1 MIVAGIAVAAFAA
14 FVLSSVYYVLLS
26 PVEQRALG
34 ERALD
39 RGKPGPAKVAAEL
52 IRTAVVAA
60 GFAWVA
66 DRAGL
71 LSLPAS
77 LSLALVLW
85 VAFPVVLL
93 TGSIIWERVPWQT
106 AAIHAGDWLLKL
118 VLIAVALGLLH

>member
-1 MIVAGIAVAAFAA
+1 MIVAGIVVAAFAA

-39 RGKPGPAKVAAEL
+39 RGKPGPPKVAAEL
-52 IRTAVVAA
+52 VRTVVVAA
-60 GFAWVA
+60 GFAWIA
-66 DRAGL
+66 ERSDLLGL
-71 LSLPAS
+71 PGALA
-77 LSLALVLW
+77 LALVLW
-85 VAFPVVLL
+85 IAFPVVLL

>member
-14 FVLSSVYYVLLS
+14 FVLSSVYYALLS

-52 IRTAVVAA
+52 VRTAVVAA

-66 DRAGL
+66 DWAGL

>member
-1 MIVAGIAVAAFAA
+1 MIVAGIAVAAFAT
-14 FVLSSVYYVLLS
+14 FVLSSIYYVLLS

-34 ERALD
+34 DRALD
-39 RGKPGPAKVAAEL
+39 RGRPGPAKVVAEL
-52 IRTAVVAA
+52 VRTAVVAA

-66 DRAGL
+66 DQAGL
-71 LSLPAS
+71 LSLSGS
-77 LSLALVLW
+77 LLLALVLW

>member
-1 MIVAGIAVAAFAA
+1 MIVAGIAVAALAA

-34 ERALD
+34 DRALD
-39 RGKPGPAKVAAEL
+39 RGTPGPAKVVAEL
-52 IRTAVVAA
+52 VRTAVVAA
-60 GFAWVA
+60 GFAWIA
-66 DRAGL
+66 ERSDL
-71 LSLPAS
+71 LDLPDSLA
-77 LSLALVLW
+77 LALVLW

-118 VLIAVALGLLH
+118 VLVAVVLGLLH

>member
-26 PVEQRALG
+26 PMEQRALG

-52 IRTAVVAA
+52 VRTAVVAA

>member
-52 IRTAVVAA
+52 VRTAVVAA

>member
-1 MIVAGIAVAAFAA
+1 MTVWGVVVAAVAA
-14 FVLSSVYYVLLS
+14 FVLSSVYYVLTTPL
-26 PVEQRALG
+26 EQRALG

-39 RGKPGPAKVAAEL
+39 RGRPAPWKVVTEL
-52 IRTAVVAA
+52 VRTAVVGA

-66 DRAGL
+66 AQADL
-71 LSLPAS
+71 LALPSSL
-77 LSLALVLW
+77 LLALVLW

-118 VLIAVALGLLH
+118 LLVATAIGLVH